1 MGADSFVLAERA
13 AGWLGLEIPEQ
24 GRIKLVRYADWLVRE
39 AIGAGGFGPNEE
51 NRVWSRHIAD
61 SILFGV
67 DLVSGESCLDVGSGA
82 GLPGIPLAILRP
94 DITFDLV
101 DRSGRRCD
109 LLRRATAVLG
119 LENCGVIHRDIAV
132 VDKKYDRIVSRASL
146 PPARLMIHV
155 KRLLRR
161 GGSATVGLSRTGTD
175 LGLLSVPPG
184 LERSTVDV
192 PADILDTA
200 VHLLRIVAA

>member
-13 AGWLGLEIPEQ
+13 AGWLGLEIAEE
-24 GRIKLVRYADWLVRE
+24 GRIQLVRYADWLVSE
-39 AIGAGGFGPNEE
+39 AIGAGGIGPNEE
-51 NRVWSRHIAD
+51 TRVWSRHIAD

-67 DLVSGESCLDVGSGA
+67 DLGLAESCLDVGSGV
-82 GLPGIPLAILRP
+82 GLPGIPLAVLRP
-94 DITFDLV
+94 DIKFDLV
-101 DRSGRRCD
+101 DRSERRCD

-119 LENCGVIHRDIAV
+119 LDNCRVIHGDIAA

-146 PPARLMIHV
+146 PPARLMVHV
-155 KRLLRR
+155 KRLLHR
-161 GGSATVGLSRTGTD
+161 GGSAIVGLSRTGTE
-175 LGLLSVPPG
+175 LGLPSVPAG
-184 LERSTVDV
+184 FETSTVDV